1 MFRYGRNPE
10 ESRSGHACLDPGE
23 KQSDGR
29 FKSAGETEKREAELR
44 LLQIDRLGVAA
55 AAMESDERQAERVS
69 EIEWDLG
76 DGRVV
81 FGFAAGRYWR
91 EGKRSKKGGCAFE
104 CELEGD
110 DVGLW
115 SRALGFWEGWWACS

>member
-10 ESRSGHACLDPGE
+10 EGRSGHACLDPSE

-44 LLQIDRLGVAA
+44 LLQIDRLGVVA

-69 EIEWDLG
+69 EIEWDFG

-81 FGFAAGRYWR
+81 FGFAAGEIGEKGRDRRKAAAPLSVSSR
-91 EGKRSKKGGCAFE
+91 ETM
-104 CELEGD
+104 
-110 DVGLW
+110 
-115 SRALGFWEGWWACS
+115 